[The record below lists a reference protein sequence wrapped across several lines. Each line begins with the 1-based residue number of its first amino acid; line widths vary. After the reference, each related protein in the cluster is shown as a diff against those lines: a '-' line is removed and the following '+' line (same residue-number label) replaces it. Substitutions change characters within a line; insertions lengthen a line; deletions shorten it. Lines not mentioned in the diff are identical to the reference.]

1 VENWKIIW
9 NLQNAKQTLTKP
21 GRGGLV
27 VEQSTT
33 DPEIE
38 RSTPTVSAGNTK
50 GGSITIPLTS
60 CLTGLESDV

>member
-38 RSTPTVSAGNTK
+38 RSTPTVSAGNN
-50 GGSITIPLTS
+50 IPLPS
-60 CLTGLESDV
+60 CLTGLESAV